1 MPTDPLYGH
10 SGRPSKTVRV
20 TVTHGSQKVEITLNV
35 SLSVAT
41 IVKNLCN
48 VHFNLGGQPSSYCL
62 RIVET
67 EELVTDEKLRRKLKD
82 GDNLKLVS
90 SPAIM
95 VEETMKSLPSED
107 DIVVKRTI
115 FMLQKYLKEE
125 DFADEFIAKG
135 GLGMLQ
141 DIIITGTGNTLAYA
155 LTSLQALMEHDN
167 GWDNFRPPFISTLV
181 SIIVKQNLVNICRP
195 ATAIIIK
202 LVVADKSSS
211 SPIQCYGFDVVN
223 RAIRNQASFLPT
235 LVHRLAA
242 TDYLLQLNSM
252 HLINTLFRHATES
265 ARTEFFQMLDA
276 LDTRRTVLR
285 VMQSSPAE
293 ELSNQLVEFQRLLI
307 QEGHRRKRM
316 PVDLKNPEHERMLN
330 ELYQLS
336 GVESDAGGKWK
347 RLGFDSESP
356 RRDLSRVGLLGLQ
369 TIHAFVTKNPEF
381 FEHEIAEQHKKPPDR
396 RCPFARAC
404 VEVCEVMA
412 DHWEVSTGY
421 STSTTHQPLLLVFED
436 VFSITLNTFFR
447 LWDEMGAHA
456 TNEDITRVANVL
468 QSQFKHAAVRG
479 PPTDVKDLSTFE
491 RDMMETPYSLI
502 RERQLKHLEVEDDLM
517 TRLPIRD
524 LREQINKESYEFV
537 KKQRISCLAAGGW
550 FPVFREKGR
559 VKGLMRFYRLG
570 PNLKSL
576 HYGDFQEGTNRKPLL
591 EELNEKIDLT
601 TTTDILTGA
610 SSPLFLS
617 KKNASEN
624 PSLIFSLVSSSTT
637 DSSSSTSLADF
648 ACPNETAFSE
658 WTDGFN
664 MLLGRGIGNKD
675 TAEFVRELTDVGVKL
690 SLSDITG
697 EGVDLFVGEVPR
709 VAGGFWFD
717 DGSGAGVGVGG
728 GSWGGEWEEGEEEG
742 EEEVEVLSVVEGY
755 GGR

>member
-1 MPTDPLYGH
+1 MPQDALYSH
-10 SGRPSKTVRV
+10 NGRPSKVVRV
-20 TVTHGSQKVEITLNV
+20 SVTYGSQKAEVPINVSSSVLNV
-35 SLSVAT
+35 
-41 IVKNLCN
+41 VKNLCN
-48 VHFNLGGQPSSYCL
+48 THFALGQPSNYCL

-67 EELVTDEKLRRKLKD
+67 EELVTDDKLRRRIKD

-95 VEETMKSLPSED
+95 VEEMLRNLPSED
-107 DIVVKRTI
+107 DLIVKRTI

-125 DFADEFIAKG
+125 DFAEEFIAKG
-135 GLGMLQ
+135 GLSILQ
-141 DIIITGTGNTLAYA
+141 DIIIMGMGNTLAYA
-155 LTSLQALMEHDN
+155 LTSLQALMEHDT
-167 GWDNFRPPFISTLV
+167 GWDSFGPQFISTLV

-202 LVVADKSSS
+202 LVIADPSSS

-242 TDYLLQLNSM
+242 TDYSLQLNSM
-252 HLINTLFRHATES
+252 HLINVLFRHATPG
-265 ARTEFFQMLDA
+265 ARTEFVHNLDA

-285 VMQSSPAE
+285 VMQNSPAE

-316 PVDLKNPEHERMLN
+316 PIDMKNAEHEKMLN
-330 ELYQLS
+330 DIFQLAEIEADG
-336 GVESDAGGKWK
+336 GVKWR

-356 RRDLSRVGLLGLQ
+356 RRDLARVGLLGLQ
-369 TIHAFVTKNPEF
+369 TMHSFVTKNHDLF
-381 FEHEIAEQHKKPPDR
+381 AHELADQLKKPPDR

-404 VEVCEVMA
+404 VEVCEALA

-436 VFSITLNTFFR
+436 VFSITLNTYFR

-456 TNEDITRVANVL
+456 TNEDVVRVANVL
-468 QSQFKHAAVRG
+468 HSQFKHAVTRA
-479 PPTDVKDLSTFE
+479 PTTEAKDLTIFE

-502 RERQLKHLEVEDDLM
+502 RERQLKHLEIEDDFM

-524 LREQINKESYEFV
+524 LREQINKESYEFM
-537 KKQRISCLAAGGW
+537 KKQRISCLTAGGW

-559 VKGLMRFYRLG
+559 VKGVMRFYRLG

-576 HYGDFQEGTNRKPLL
+576 HYGDFQEGTDRKPLL
-591 EELNEKIDLT
+591 EELTEKIDLSIV
-601 TTTDILTGA
+601 TDILTGH
-610 SSPLFLS
+610 SSPLFLN

-624 PSLIFSLVSSSTT
+624 ASQIFSLVSSSSS
-637 DSSSSTSLADF
+637 DSSNPSIADF
-648 ACPNETAFSE
+648 AASSPTQFGE
-658 WTDGFN
+658 WLDGFN
-664 MLLGRGIGNKD
+664 MLLERNIASKD
-675 TAEFVRELTDVGVKL
+675 TAEFVRMVTDVGVKL
-690 SLSDITG
+690 ALLDITG
-697 EGVDLFVGEVPR
+697 EGVDLWGLGGVGFGGLGGGGGLEGWEVPR
-709 VAGGFWFD
+709 EGRFWYD
-717 DGSGAGVGVGG
+717 DGHSGRGGIGVG
-728 GSWGGEWEEGEEEG
+728 WED
-742 EEEVEVLSVVEGY
+742 EEEVLENL
-755 GGR
+755 